1 MTKEGH
7 QLLKKKR
14 ECIPRENL
22 GYAYVNPKKTKLL
35 KIQLLNPGL
44 TIWLVYG
51 LPQGEKLDDG
61 CSAEDYRIKVGFGN
75 CTVVDFASNQLSCE
89 PPTVKPEVDV
99 EDIVHCGNSTSTL
112 AVMVGPF
119 IIIIIIIIVIIISSG
134 AYSKGEQGA
143 YASSKSSIEWI
154 FY

>member
-1 MTKEGH
+1 MKV
-7 QLLKKKR
+7 R
-14 ECIPRENL
+14 VSDFNSWS
-22 GYAYVNPKKTKLL
+22 V
-35 KIQLLNPGL
+35 GL
-44 TIWLVYG
+44 CG

-112 AVMVGPF
+112 AVVVSAF
-119 IIIIIIIIVIIISSG
+119 IIIII
-134 AYSKGEQGA
+134 
-143 YASSKSSIEWI
+143 KSQQL
-154 FY
+154 